1 MSRLTLLWQD
11 TRIAIRVLG
20 KSPAATGLSILSI
33 ALGIGLTTGVFS
45 TGDALFLRPFPF
57 QRPGEIFQVNSVGDD
72 GQHLFC
78 GWDDYRDM
86 ARARAG
92 TLDMAVYQGRG
103 LMLSQGEETEA
114 ILANPVT
121 PNFFDF
127 LGVKAALGRAT
138 VETMA
143 GRPGAVLGDRLWH
156 RRFGS
161 DPQIVGKTI
170 VLNGQAMVVNGVMPA
185 QFTGLERVVAM
196 DVWVGMDAWF
206 DVLGHSE
213 EKTGRNG
220 QFEFL
225 VRLKPGTRPARAA
238 AILDAALRGAGKHKP
253 APAGATG
260 TWLDPRFAPGW
271 KSGLLYG
278 GGLAL
283 VLGLVLFV
291 ACVNVA
297 QLRLAQVET
306 RRKEFEIL
314 GIPGNKEELH
324 AWPQRHN
331 FFLQLQTRHSRHGEI
346 GHNQVNMRKV
356 LPTDG

>member
-1 MSRLTLLWQD
+1 M
-11 TRIAIRVLG
+11 
-20 KSPAATGLSILSI
+20 
-33 ALGIGLTTGVFS
+33 
-45 TGDALFLRPFPF
+45 
-57 QRPGEIFQVNSVGDD
+57 NSVGDD

-92 TLDMAVYQGRG
+92 TLDMAVYQGRS

-185 QFTGLERVVAM
+185 QFTQPRARGGHGR
-196 DVWVGMDAWF
+196 
-206 DVLGHSE
+206 LGGH
-213 EKTGRNG
+213 GC
-220 QFEFL
+220 L
-225 VRLKPGTRPARAA
+225 VRCAGPRRRRPG
-238 AILDAALRGAGKHKP
+238 G
-253 APAGATG
+253 TG
-260 TWLDPRFAPGW
+260 SLSFWCG
-271 KSGLLYG
+271 
-278 GGLAL
+278 
-283 VLGLVLFV
+283 
-291 ACVNVA
+291 
-297 QLRLAQVET
+297 
-306 RRKEFEIL
+306 
-314 GIPGNKEELH
+314 
-324 AWPQRHN
+324 
-331 FFLQLQTRHSRHGEI
+331 
-346 GHNQVNMRKV
+346 
-356 LPTDG
+356 